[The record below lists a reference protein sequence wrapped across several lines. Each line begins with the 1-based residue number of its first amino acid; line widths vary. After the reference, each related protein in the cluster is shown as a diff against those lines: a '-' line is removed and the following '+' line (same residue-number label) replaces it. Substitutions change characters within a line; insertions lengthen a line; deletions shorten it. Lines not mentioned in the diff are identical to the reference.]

1 MNKSYFLCVFCF
13 KYIELCDNLIFKNSR
28 EEFTL
33 SVPSSRLSGLS
44 RYFNIFSLPA
54 GMSQLYQDKNIVNC
68 PDCRFKILVAD
79 ADDDI

>member
-13 KYIELCDNLIFKNSR
+13 KYIELSDNLIFKNSR
-28 EEFTL
+28 EEFT
-33 SVPSSRLSGLS
+33 LSGLS